1 MSSSKDPLRCWS
13 WDNFF
18 SHVFLG
24 GLHYHAH
31 SRALSREKKNP
42 QNGSIVFI
50 LHKIVFYNYSI
61 VLYCRYPI
69 AYNFILRRKSFR
81 YIALIVCLRLLLPSL
96 SDHFQGGGG
105 LCWMTLHF
113 FLLGEVKLNENKFP
127 TEIDNGKSLHFY
139 PLRITRNILH
149 SFSTLFMS
157 TAMQHPR
164 WLSIFGFISK
174 SCIYDYQNIT

>member
-1 MSSSKDPLRCWS
+1 MRTPGL
-13 WDNFF
+13 
-18 SHVFLG
+18 FLG
-24 GLHYHAH
+24 
-31 SRALSREKKNP
+31 RKKP

-69 AYNFILRRKSFR
+69 AYNFILRRKSLR

-174 SCIYDYQNIT
+174 SCFYDYQNIT

>member
-1 MSSSKDPLRCWS
+1 M
-13 WDNFF
+13 
-18 SHVFLG
+18 
-24 GLHYHAH
+24 
-31 SRALSREKKNP
+31 
-42 QNGSIVFI
+42 
-50 LHKIVFYNYSI
+50 
-61 VLYCRYPI
+61 
-69 AYNFILRRKSFR
+69 
-81 YIALIVCLRLLLPSL
+81 RLLLPSL
-96 SDHFQGGGG
+96 SDQGGGGG

-139 PLRITRNILH
+139 PLRITRNTLH

-174 SCIYDYQNIT
+174 SCIYDYQNITQKVVEAGTCNRPWHYAFLFTLNKTTNLSVSKALYWCFSA

>member
-1 MSSSKDPLRCWS
+1 MRTPGL
-13 WDNFF
+13 
-18 SHVFLG
+18 FLG
-24 GLHYHAH
+24 
-31 SRALSREKKNP
+31 RKKP

-105 LCWMTLHF
+105 SLLNDSS
-113 FLLGEVKLNENKFP
+113 FLFTGRSKIERK
-127 TEIDNGKSLHFY
+127 
-139 PLRITRNILH
+139 
-149 SFSTLFMS
+149 
-157 TAMQHPR
+157 Q
-164 WLSIFGFISK
+164 IS
-174 SCIYDYQNIT
+174 YGD